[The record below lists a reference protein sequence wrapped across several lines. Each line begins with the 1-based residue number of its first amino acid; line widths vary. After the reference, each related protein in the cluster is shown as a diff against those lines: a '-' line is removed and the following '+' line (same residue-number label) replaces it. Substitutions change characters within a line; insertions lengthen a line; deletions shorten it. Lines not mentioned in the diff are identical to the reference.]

1 MRRVCS
7 GFIAA
12 LALAGAMACSS
23 PGADAPATATTTQA
37 PTGPAEPYKL
47 GMFSQG
53 TRVFPGL
60 VLDDS
65 LVVDLSQA
73 GINAPATVQELIAS
87 WDQATSD
94 RVARVAA
101 DARRQAPT
109 YSFKVDQLKTLPPI
123 TNPGAVLMAARNFA
137 EHAAEMAATGRTLG
151 TTTVVDEKVKMGMPG
166 YWTRKP
172 DDTRGNPY
180 LFPKLKQSLSADNVD
195 IVLPPS
201 ARTMID
207 FECELALVIGKTA
220 KNVPVERALD
230 HVFGYM
236 AMVDVSD
243 REDRADGRYGSDW
256 LMGKSHDTFGPIGPY
271 VVPAAFVGDPQ
282 NLAIKYT
289 LNDQVMQDDTT
300 AQMIHTM
307 AELVSYAS
315 TLITLNPG
323 DIIDGGTPGGVG
335 EARTPPVYLKPG
347 DRGVCTIEKI
357 GSLRNNVVAGSS
369 APTPT
374 STQ

>member
-1 MRRVCS
+1 MRRVFT
-7 GFIAA
+7 GLLTA
-12 LALAGAMACSS
+12 LALAGVMACS
-23 PGADAPATATTTQA
+23 APAGEPPASQTAA

-53 TRVFPGL
+53 TRTFPGL

-65 LVVDLSQA
+65 LVVDLSAA
-73 GINAPATVQELIAS
+73 GINAPATVQELIAG

-94 RVARVAA
+94 RVAKVAA

-123 TNPGAVLMAARNFA
+123 TNPSAVLMAARNFA

-151 TTTVVDEKVKMGMPG
+151 TTAVVDEKVKVGMPG
-166 YWTRKP
+166 YWIRNP
-172 DDTRGNPY
+172 DDPRGNPY

-230 HVFGYM
+230 YVFGYM

-271 VVPAAFVGDPQ
+271 VVPAQFVGDPQ
-282 NLAIKYT
+282 RLAIKYT

-323 DIIDGGTPGGVG
+323 DILDGGTPGGVG

-347 DRGVCTIEKI
+347 DKGVCTIEKI
-357 GSLRNNVVAGSS
+357 GSLRNNVVAGTT
-369 APTPT
+369 APTSAT
-374 STQ
+374 TQ